1 MNEWI
6 NVKDQLPEEDV
17 PVIIYC
23 KNKAIFIAEMKILRW
38 PDGEEIYWIV
48 RGPLGSGRKIASSRI
63 THWTYLPDPP
73 NQ

>member
-1 MNEWI
+1 MNKWF
-6 NVKDQLPEEDV
+6 NVKDQMPDEDV
-17 PVIIYC
+17 PVIICC
-23 KNKAIFIAEMKILRW
+23 KNKAIFIAEKKVLRW

-63 THWTYLPDPP
+63 TYWTSLPEPP